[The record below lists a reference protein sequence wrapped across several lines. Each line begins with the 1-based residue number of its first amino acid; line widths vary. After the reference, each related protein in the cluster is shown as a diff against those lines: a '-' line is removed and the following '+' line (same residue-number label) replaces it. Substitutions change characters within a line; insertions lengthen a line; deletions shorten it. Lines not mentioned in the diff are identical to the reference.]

1 MLHTNLLVL
10 TDLLIYYYHANHP
23 RIRQLCFAVTGFHFA
38 ASKMSSRSG
47 RHTRS
52 RSRSRSRSSGRS
64 RDSRRSSRREDE
76 RPWLKRSQSRS
87 VSPRSRSRS
96 RSRSPR
102 RRLRRS
108 RTRSP
113 PPRPVMSKDPKFL
126 NSRVF
131 VANLASDKTSNAEL
145 LALFEKHGKVL
156 GKYE

>member
-1 MLHTNLLVL
+1 MF
-10 TDLLIYYYHANHP
+10 NHHDITP
-23 RIRQLCFAVTGFHFA
+23 LCVTVTGFHFA
-38 ASKMSSRSG
+38 VSKMSSRSG
-47 RHTRS
+47 RRTRS

-96 RSRSPR
+96 RSPR
-102 RRLRRS
+102 RRVHRS

-156 GKYE
+156 GKYD